1 MCNIMGSKNISIS
14 DEAYSRLKKFK
25 GKNESFTDVINRL
38 TNKAT
43 ILDLSG
49 TLTQDEAESIL
60 KNINDARKLSRI
72 RYQDFS
78 ERSHH

>member
-1 MCNIMGSKNISIS
+1 MGSKNISIS

-60 KNINDARKLSRI
+60 KNMNDARKLGRI

-78 ERSHH
+78 ERLEHK

>member
-1 MCNIMGSKNISIS
+1 MCDIMGSKNISIS

-60 KNINDARKLSRI
+60 KNVNDARKLSRI

-78 ERSHH
+78 ERLEH